1 MHADIAS
8 VVLEFDSELKFDHD
22 VWVDRLRV
30 QQILINLIQNAI
42 KYSNKGL
49 KVCVTVLRVD

>member
-1 MHADIAS
+1 MAS

-49 KVCVTVLRVD
+49 KVCVTVLKVD